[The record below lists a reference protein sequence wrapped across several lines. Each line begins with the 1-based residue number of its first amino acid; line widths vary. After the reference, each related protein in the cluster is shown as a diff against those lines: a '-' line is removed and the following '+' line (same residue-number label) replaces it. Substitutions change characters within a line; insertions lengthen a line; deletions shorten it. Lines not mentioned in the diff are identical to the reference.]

1 MNFPGRLNLSPH
13 QHRGRSMNTRLAL
26 YFFAT
31 LLCFPAYLAF
41 SQDPA
46 GTEKH
51 AIRLE
56 HPAKVVWEMGLQL
69 SVVGGEASG
78 IVATCPLPVEWP
90 EQSIKVLEEDIS
102 ENVSRVTYKELDGAV
117 RQMIVTVPR
126 LQGGETAR
134 VVIRLEV
141 DKSWIE
147 APSDPST
154 LTRPTKLTSDLRAYL
169 QPSPFIESRDRKIQ
183 SLAQELLDEQR
194 PAWQEIEGLFDWIR
208 DNIEYRFDEKIKS
221 CVQALDDG
229 FGDCEEMSS
238 LFIAT
243 CRAAGIPARAVWIP
257 GHTYPEF
264 YLVDRQGQGHWFP
277 CQIAGEGHDFGR
289 MPEYRPI
296 LQKGDRFRI
305 TGARTPQRY
314 VKPTLTAKNASG
326 TPKIEWILRPVTMP
340 QADAP

>member
-1 MNFPGRLNLSPH
+1 MNARLP
-13 QHRGRSMNTRLAL
+13 L
-26 YFFAT
+26 YSSVM
-31 LLCFPAYLAF
+31 LLFVTAHGAVAQV
-41 SQDPA
+41 SESVAAD
-46 GTEKH
+46 

-69 SVVGGEASG
+69 SVVGGEATG
-78 IVATCPLPVEWP
+78 IVATCPLPVDWP
-90 EQSIKVLEEDIS
+90 EQSIKVLAEDVS
-102 ENVSRVTYKELDGAV
+102 DNVSRVTYKELDGAV
-117 RQMIVTVPR
+117 RQMIITVPR
-126 LQGGETAR
+126 LQVGETAR

-141 DKSWIE
+141 DKFWIE
-147 APSDPST
+147 APRDPTT
-154 LTRPTKLTSDLRAYL
+154 LSRPTKLNGDLRSYL
-169 QPSPFIESRDRKIQ
+169 QPSPYIESRDRKIQ
-183 SLAQELLDEQR
+183 SLAKELLDGDA
-194 PAWQEIEGLFDWIR
+194 PAWQQVEGLFDWIR
-208 DNIEYRFDEKIKS
+208 DNIEYRFDENIKS

-229 FGDCEEMSS
+229 VGDCEEMSS

-264 YLVDRQGQGHWFP
+264 YLVDAQGQGHWFP

-289 MPEYRPI
+289 MPEYKPI

-314 VKPTLTAKNASG
+314 VKPTLTAKNATG

-340 QADAP
+340 QAGDE

>member
-1 MNFPGRLNLSPH
+1 MNARLYPYT
-13 QHRGRSMNTRLAL
+13 M
-26 YFFAT
+26 AT
-31 LLCFPAYLAF
+31 LLCFTAHVVSAQV
-41 SQDPA
+41 SEDMA
-46 GTEKH
+46 AH

-69 SVVGGEASG
+69 SVAGGEATG
-78 IVATCPLPVEWP
+78 IVATCPLPVDWP
-90 EQSIKVLEEDIS
+90 EQSIKVLEEDVS
-102 ENVSRVTYKELDGAV
+102 DNVSRVTYKELDRAV
-117 RQMIVTVPR
+117 RQMIITVPR
-126 LQGGETAR
+126 LRAGETAR

-147 APSDPST
+147 APTDPSS
-154 LTRPTKLTSDLRAYL
+154 LSRPTKLTSDLRSYL
-169 QPSPFIESRDRKIQ
+169 QPSPYIESRDRKIRT
-183 SLAQELLDEQR
+183 LATELLDGEA
-194 PAWQEIEGLFDWIR
+194 PAWEQVEGLFDWIR
-208 DNIEYRFDEKIKS
+208 ENIEYRFDEKIKS

-229 FGDCEEMSS
+229 VGDCEEMSS

-264 YLVDRQGQGHWFP
+264 YLVDAQGQGHWFP

-289 MPEYRPI
+289 MPEYKPI

-326 TPKIEWILRPVTMP
+326 TPKIEWILRPVTPP
-340 QADAP
+340 QAGDE